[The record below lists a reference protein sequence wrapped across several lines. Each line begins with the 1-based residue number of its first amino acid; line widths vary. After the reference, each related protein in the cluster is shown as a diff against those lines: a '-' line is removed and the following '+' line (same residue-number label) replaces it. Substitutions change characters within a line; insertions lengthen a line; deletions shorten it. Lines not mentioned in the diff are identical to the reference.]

1 MTVNITEKEKI
12 PLLSKPINPPFTFRD
27 PENPSR
33 IYGSA
38 LSLKEL
44 ADILRYIPFFS
55 IEYHTH
61 RIDEDMTIS
70 SDLAL
75 WLKYV
80 LNLDDLAK
88 EIETIAQT
96 YTGLEL
102 KEKLISLINS
112 KLFEGG

>member
-1 MTVNITEKEKI
+1 MTVNVTEKKKV
-12 PLLSKPINPPFTFRD
+12 PLLSKPISPPFTFRD
-27 PENPSR
+27 PESPSK

-61 RIDEDMTIS
+61 RIDEDMNIS

-80 LNLDDLAK
+80 LNLNDLAEEVEK
-88 EIETIAQT
+88 LAQT
-96 YTGLEL
+96 YKGLEL
-102 KEKLISLINS
+102 KEKIINLVNS
-112 KLFEGG
+112 KLFEGE